1 MTGLAAV
8 LAIAASL
15 GPIPAPTPTPTTTA
29 APAPTPRDRLLLLP
43 IGDPA
48 RRERT
53 APVVLDAITDT
64 ATGDALTPADLPRRL
79 ENVRLLLVGEQHTD
93 MNSHRVELRVLQELV
108 KAGRRVT
115 VALEMYPYGEQKAL
129 DDWTAG
135 RLSEDAF
142 LEASHWYRSWG
153 YAWNYYRDIFL
164 LARDA
169 RLPMRAVN
177 APREVVTAVRR
188 KGYQGLT
195 EEEAAHI
202 PTRVDS
208 KNAEHLR
215 MFKASFEDASFHA
228 GMDDAAWQS
237 MLDAQCA
244 WDATMAFGA
253 LRALSGETDPKAIVA
268 APEPREIVVVL
279 VGDGHVAYG
288 LGIERQA
295 RFQGFT
301 GGIASVIPV
310 HVVDDENEPVPSVQA
325 SYASYV
331 WGTPPAADPIYPEL
345 GVATRPRPDG
355 LLEVLDV
362 DKDSP
367 AASAG
372 VKTGDVILA
381 LDGKPIDGREAYHRA
396 MDAKRWGDAAALTVR
411 RGGEQVLLTVK
422 LRREPPKKKD
432 SKP

>member
-1 MTGLAAV
+1 MTGLGAA
-8 LAIAASL
+8 LALAASL
-15 GPIPAPTPTPTTTA
+15 AAMPAPTATPT
-29 APAPTPRDRLLLLP
+29 PTPRDRLVRLP
-43 IGDPA
+43 IGDAA

-53 APVVLDAITDT
+53 SPVVLDAITDT
-64 ATGDALTPADLPRRL
+64 ATGEALTPADLPRRL
-79 ENVRLLLVGEQHTD
+79 EKVRLLLVGEQHTD
-93 MNSHRVELRVLQELV
+93 VDSHRVELRVLQELV
-108 KAGRRVT
+108 RAGRRVI

-142 LEASHWYRSWG
+142 LDASHWYRSWG
-153 YAWNYYRDIFL
+153 YHWNYYRDIFL

-169 RLPMRAVN
+169 RIPMHAVN
-177 APREVVTAVRR
+177 APREVVSAVRK

-208 KNAEHLR
+208 KNADHMR
-215 MFKASFEDASFHA
+215 MFKASFDEDASFHA

-253 LRALSGETDPKAIVA
+253 IQALAGETDPRAL
-268 APEPREIVVVL
+268 VVVL

-310 HVVDDENEPVPSVQA
+310 HVVDDKDEAVPSVQA
-325 SYASYV
+325 SYASFV
-331 WGTPPAADPIYPEL
+331 WGTPAAADPIYPEL
-345 GVATRPRPDG
+345 GVATRPRAEDR

-362 DKDSP
+362 EKDSP

-381 LDGKPIDGREAYHRA
+381 LDGQAIDGREAYYRA
-396 MDAKRWGDAAALTVR
+396 MAARRWGDAAALTVR
-411 RGGEQVLLTVK
+411 RGGEQVLLTVR
-422 LRREPPKKKD
+422 LRREPPKPKG
-432 SKP
+432 P